1 MTYLKQAFGQNLRL
15 LRKARGLTQE
25 QLSELI
31 NLNQR
36 QLTRVESGDSFVSS
50 TVLEKLV
57 VALNVDIKTLFDFK
71 LKEVILNKTGTD
83 DNFHYKIIKTDNV
96 IRLQKINTLQK
107 TPQIEEEKIIESA
120 PDEYLINTAKMLNTS
135 ITAQYLKDKRHA
147 YTYIYHPN
155 GKIDLIKAGNVN
167 TEENKNIEKLLD
179 KIKKIAANKQQV
191 NYINL
196 AFESLSNKAARQE
209 LKMILN
215 GMDLVD

>member
-120 PDEYLINTAKMLNTS
+120 PDEYLINTAKMLNRS
-135 ITAQYLKDKRHA
+135 ITAQYLKDKRLA

-196 AFESLSNKAARQE
+196 AFESLSNKTARQE

>member
-135 ITAQYLKDKRHA
+135 ITAQYLKDKRLA

-196 AFESLSNKAARQE
+196 AFESLSNKTARQE

>member
-15 LRKARGLTQE
+15 LRKARGFTQE

-135 ITAQYLKDKRHA
+135 ITAQYLKDKRLA

-196 AFESLSNKAARQE
+196 AFESLSNKTARQE

>member
-96 IRLQKINTLQK
+96 LRLQKINTLQK

-135 ITAQYLKDKRHA
+135 ITAQYLKDKRLA

-196 AFESLSNKAARQE
+196 AFESLSNKTARQE

>member
-83 DNFHYKIIKTDNV
+83 NNFHYKIIKTDNV

-135 ITAQYLKDKRHA
+135 ITAQYLKDKRLA

-155 GKIDLIKAGNVN
+155 GKIDLIKAGNIN

-196 AFESLSNKAARQE
+196 AFESLSNKTARKE

>member
-196 AFESLSNKAARQE
+196 AFESLSNKTARQE